1 MKVQDFSRIE
11 RDATAKLNRAFRRY
25 GQSLP
30 YRNLLMIYNYHL
42 ANAETRRL
50 VRAEAKRRGYKLA
63 RFGG

>member
-1 MKVQDFSRIE
+1 MKTQDFSKIE
-11 RDATAKLNRAFRRY
+11 KDGTAKLNRAVRRY
-25 GQSLP
+25 VDRLP
-30 YRNLLMIYNYHL
+30 YRNLSMIYNYHL